1 MHFYM
6 PTKLYSEHNAV
17 KNHAAEL
24 AALGTKAFIVTGK
37 HSSRAN
43 HSLQDVTD
51 ALDAENTSYC
61 IFDEIEENPSV
72 ELVVRAAEYG
82 KKEHADFV
90 IGIGGGSPLDSS
102 KAIAIF
108 MKNPDCDG
116 SIFYQKTTLPAL
128 PVAAVPTTAGT
139 GSEATPYAILTRHDK
154 QTKQSIA
161 HKVFPSLALIDSKY
175 LKTASIQVRA
185 NTAVDALAHLLESYL
200 NNNASA
206 YSHMLCEYA
215 LKLFSTVRDTL
226 AKEADN
232 TACENPEFYDR
243 LMTISTIAGMAISH
257 TGTSLPHGMSYF
269 ATYNHNVPHGKAVG
283 TFLGAYVANCP
294 DKQTVSHLLS
304 LMGFASTD
312 EMSAFLRKV
321 LGEITL
327 TAEEIRSYADGMM
340 ANKGKLA
347 NCPYPVTD
355 RLMYDMFAVSVKT
368 IS

>member
-6 PTKLYSEHNAV
+6 PTKLYSEQNAV
-17 KNHAAEL
+17 KNHASEL
-24 AALGTKAFIVTGK
+24 AALGTKALIVTGK
-37 HSSRAN
+37 HSSHVN
-43 HSLQDVTD
+43 GSLQDVTD
-51 ALDAENTSYC
+51 ALDAESTPYC

-82 KKEHADFV
+82 KKEGADFIV
-90 IGIGGGSPLDSS
+90 GIGGGSPLDSS
-102 KAIAIF
+102 KAIAIL

-116 SIFYQKTTLPAL
+116 SVFYKKLPLAAL

-161 HKVFPSLALIDSKY
+161 HKVFPVLALIDSKY

-185 NTAVDALAHLLESYL
+185 NTAIDALAHLLESCL
-200 NNNASA
+200 NNNASD
-206 YSHMLCEYA
+206 YSRMLCEYA
-215 LKLFSTVRDTL
+215 LQLFSTVKDTL
-226 AKEADN
+226 AKEADG
-232 TACENPEFYDR
+232 TASECTEFFDR

-269 ATYNHNVPHGKAVG
+269 VTYHHGIPHGKAVG

-294 DKQTVSHLLS
+294 DKKTMSHLLS
-304 LMGFASTD
+304 LMGFASID
-312 EMSAFLRKV
+312 EFQQFLKKV
-321 LGEITL
+321 LGEVSL
-327 TAEEIRSYADGMM
+327 TAKEVRSYADGMM

-355 RLMYDMFAVSVKT
+355 EIMYHMFADSVK
-368 IS
+368 ILA